1 MRPNPKSEYRNPKQT
16 QMTKIRNEFR
26 KFENSNFEFVSDF
39 GFRAS
44 NLTKNHL
51 EFAVGKRVR

>member
-26 KFENSNFEFVSDF
+26 KLENSNFEFVSDF
-39 GFRAS
+39 GFRAL
-44 NLTKNHL
+44 NITKDHL
-51 EFAVGKRVR
+51 DIGVCKLVG